1 MKIAEL
7 AFEDDAPLL
16 ASSPLWQRDLSGV
29 SSLDLTLFLRL
40 HNDRLLAA
48 KAEVQH
54 LITLTWTTMLQGRCK
69 PPEMIYFD
77 IPKERMSIEDL
88 RAWTMQLPTPARR
101 KAMLFGLEMNMPAG
115 AVVDLTWAEL
125 KRLDLTPFAHTL
137 LLCHSRHSR
146 LPYVFWETS
155 PAGNVVSP
163 LIALAD
169 DVWSATDGIGYD
181 RLLKLYRNMVPIDS
195 ELDLADFKQQ
205 MGEVLAARQN

>member
-29 SSLDLTLFLRL
+29 RSLDLTLFLRL
-40 HNDRLLAA
+40 HKDRLLAA

-54 LITLTWTTMLQGRCK
+54 LITLTWTTMLQGRCE

-115 AVVDLTWAEL
+115 GVVDLTWAEL
-125 KRLDLTPFAHTL
+125 KRPDLTPFAHAL
-137 LLCHSRHSR
+137 LLCHSGHPR

-155 PAGNVVSP
+155 PADNVVSP
-163 LIALAD
+163 LIGLAD
-169 DVWSATDGIGYD
+169 DVWRATDGIGYD
-181 RLLKLYRNMVPIDS
+181 RLLKLYRNIVPIDS
-195 ELDLADFKQQ
+195 ELDLADFSLHIGQ
-205 MGEVLAARQN
+205 VAARHC